1 MSCSKIFSGDL
12 PELTYEVIKYFQNDY
27 STLYSCL
34 LVNRLWCRLAIPLLW
49 ENPFS
54 IRTRNYNFIEIYL
67 RNLNDDDFNTKLNEY
82 KIVNN
87 SLPSNLLF
95 NYTKFLKYLN
105 IYKFILSVNKWLE
118 SFKGLIDIC
127 MTIFKIFIENE
138 VNLHILEIE
147 NLNDYYHTCF
157 DNILELILKNTKFIH
172 NIRNINLFIDS
183 ASDYAYSSNSSK
195 YKLIRNRISQIINL
209 QQNLKKILISD
220 NSFPLYRSLLLSKDF
235 NCSNTLNMII
245 FYKVN
250 FKFLNNNIFEQLN
263 VLESIHIFYCSFD
276 NNFNRQINN
285 LTKPFKLKS
294 LLIDEKSQIGSL
306 ELLLQ
311 KSGDYLEKFGFGPSL
326 NQQLIELIT
335 KYCKNI
341 NFLYFSANES
351 QVTCQIFN
359 LIENI
364 KQNLNYISIYVW
376 YDYLGIGNR
385 PSSMILQNLGQILP
399 SKLEYLCLCLYCI
412 KANDFEVFLKNS
424 QDTFIKKLLIYNNKG
439 QDILP
444 PIKNYIMKKKRVK
457 YLAISDSYCE
467 STIFGSFSYN
477 TKELISLKG
486 EVNEFKLYNIE
497 VQSYSDLSK
506 YPENNPFLPK
516 QNNTNYTC
524 TIVKEGFY
532 PSKNIICYTGIQ
544 FKISDNYSVT
554 GRGEG
559 DLRHTIKCEIEY
571 ESDGRPV
578 FRIWFGKNFKQYV
591 IESKESPTKAA
602 NEYLRRKN
610 PNTHVNLS
618 GIHVF

>member
-12 PELTYEVIKYFQNDY
+12 PELTYEVIKYFQYDY
-27 STLYSCL
+27 STLYSCI

-54 IRTRNYNFIEIYL
+54 IRTRNFNFIEIYL

-95 NYTKFLKYLN
+95 NYPKFLKYLN
-105 IYKFILSVNKWLE
+105 IYKFILSVNGWLE
-118 SFKGLIDIC
+118 SSTITPNPEEIIYLEYDVKGLIDIC

-220 NSFPLYRSLLLSKDF
+220 NSFPLYQSLLLSKDF
-235 NCSNTLNMII
+235 NCSNTLNIII
-245 FYKVN
+245 FYKVK

-285 LTKPFKLKS
+285 LTKAFKLKS
-294 LLIDEKSQIGSL
+294 LLIDEKSQIESL

-341 NFLYFSANES
+341 NFLYFSVNES
-351 QVTCQIFN
+351 QVTRQIFN

-364 KQNLNYISIYVW
+364 KQNLNYISINVW
-376 YDYLGIGNR
+376 YDHLGIR
-385 PSSMILQNLGQILP
+385 SKPSSMILQNLGQILP
-399 SKLEYLCLCLYCI
+399 SKLEYLCLCLYYI
-412 KANDFEVFLKNS
+412 EANDFEMFLKNS
-424 QDTFIKKLLIYNNKG
+424 QDTFIKKLLIYNSEG

-457 YLAISDSYCE
+457 YLAISDSYCG
-467 STIFGSFSYN
+467 STLFGSFSYN

-497 VQSYSDLSK
+497 VQSYSDLVID
-506 YPENNPFLPK
+506 LL
-516 QNNTNYTC
+516 NY
-524 TIVKEGFY
+524 IKEI
-532 PSKNIICYTGIQ
+532 N
-544 FKISDNYSVT
+544 
-554 GRGEG
+554 
-559 DLRHTIKCEIEY
+559 
-571 ESDGRPV
+571 
-578 FRIWFGKNFKQYV
+578 
-591 IESKESPTKAA
+591 
-602 NEYLRRKN
+602 
-610 PNTHVNLS
+610 
-618 GIHVF
+618 

>member
-1 MSCSKIFSGDL
+1 
-12 PELTYEVIKYFQNDY
+12 
-27 STLYSCL
+27 
-34 LVNRLWCRLAIPLLW
+34 
-49 ENPFS
+49 
-54 IRTRNYNFIEIYL
+54 
-67 RNLNDDDFNTKLNEY
+67 
-82 KIVNN
+82 
-87 SLPSNLLF
+87 
-95 NYTKFLKYLN
+95 
-105 IYKFILSVNKWLE
+105 
-118 SFKGLIDIC
+118 
-127 MTIFKIFIENE
+127 
-138 VNLHILEIE
+138 

-209 QQNLKKILISD
+209 QQNIKKILISD

-235 NCSNTLNMII
+235 NCSNTLNIII
-245 FYKVN
+245 FYKFN

-276 NNFNRQINN
+276 NNFNQQINN

-341 NFLYFSANES
+341 NFLYFSANKS

-376 YDYLGIGNR
+376 YDYFGIGNR

-424 QDTFIKKLLIYNNKG
+424 QDTFIKKLLIYNNEG

-467 STIFGSFSYN
+467 STIFGSYN

-497 VQSYSDLSK
+497 VQSYSDLVID
-506 YPENNPFLPK
+506 LL
-516 QNNTNYTC
+516 NY
-524 TIVKEGFY
+524 IKEI
-532 PSKNIICYTGIQ
+532 N
-544 FKISDNYSVT
+544 
-554 GRGEG
+554 
-559 DLRHTIKCEIEY
+559 
-571 ESDGRPV
+571 
-578 FRIWFGKNFKQYV
+578 
-591 IESKESPTKAA
+591 
-602 NEYLRRKN
+602 
-610 PNTHVNLS
+610 
-618 GIHVF
+618 

>member
-34 LVNRLWCRLAIPLLW
+34 LVNRLWCRLSIPLLW

-95 NYTKFLKYLN
+95 NYPKFLKYLN

-195 YKLIRNRISQIINL
+195 YN
-209 QQNLKKILISD
+209 
-220 NSFPLYRSLLLSKDF
+220 
-235 NCSNTLNMII
+235 
-245 FYKVN
+245 
-250 FKFLNNNIFEQLN
+250 
-263 VLESIHIFYCSFD
+263 
-276 NNFNRQINN
+276 
-285 LTKPFKLKS
+285 
-294 LLIDEKSQIGSL
+294 
-306 ELLLQ
+306 
-311 KSGDYLEKFGFGPSL
+311 
-326 NQQLIELIT
+326 
-335 KYCKNI
+335 
-341 NFLYFSANES
+341 ANES

-602 NEYLRRKN
+602 NEYLRVST
-610 PNTHVNLS
+610 P
-618 GIHVF
+618 F